1 MQSARVPSHHAA
13 NLVARHTD
21 WMAHALTLAA
31 QAPLTGDVPVGAL
44 IVDEHATVLAAR
56 HNEREL
62 HNDPTGHP
70 KNLPLPKPPTHTAPT
85 GHAEILELRDAAAAR
100 ADWRL
105 TDCTLIVTLE
115 PCIMC
120 AGAIVAARIPTVV
133 FGAWDDKAGAA
144 GSVYDL
150 LRDRRLNHRVE
161 VFAGVNADA
170 AGALLTAFFEDQ
182 ARRTS

>member
-1 MQSARVPSHHAA
+1 MQSARTSSHHAA
-13 NLVARHTD
+13 NLAARHTD

-31 QAPLTGDVPVGAL
+31 RAPLTGDVPVGAL

-62 HNDPTGHP
+62 HNDPTGH
-70 KNLPLPKPPTHTAPT
+70 
-85 GHAEILELRDAAAAR
+85 AEILALRDAAAAR

-170 AGALLTAFFEDQ
+170 AGALLTTFFEEQ
-182 ARRTS
+182 ARQTS